1 MFEVG
6 HKISMTSDK
15 LISISSIFYA
25 QNLTR
30 LQVQNVHIPV
40 ILNILFKSKR
50 VSFLPVA
57 FHCTGTDW
65 TTDGAL
71 TFAGGTPYAD

>member
-30 LQVQNVHIPV
+30 LQVRKVHIPV
-40 ILNILFKSKR
+40 ILNILFKIR
-50 VSFLPVA
+50 EWLVSAGGVTLRHNTIGQPV
-57 FHCTGTDW
+57 
-65 TTDGAL
+65 GAL
-71 TFAGGTPYAD
+71 